1 MAYNSHIEWTQAT
14 WNPVTGCSKISIG
27 CKNCYAEKFALRLHA
42 MGHPH
47 YINGFK
53 VTLHP
58 DALTIPLHWQ
68 KPRIIFVNSMS
79 DLFHEDIPIGFIQ
92 KVFEVMTTADW
103 HIYQVLTKRSQR
115 MLKLSPQLPW
125 TPNIWLGVTVE
136 TQEYIYRIEHLK
148 KTPAHIKFISFEPLL
163 SDMPTL
169 DLDGINWVIVGGE
182 SGSGARPMKPE
193 WVINILNQC
202 KSKNIPFFF
211 KQWGGKNKKK
221 AGRTLLGKTW
231 DQMPKLATV

>member
-27 CKNCYAEKFALRLHA
+27 CKNCYAEKFALRLQA

>member
-14 WNPVTGCSKISIG
+14 WNPVTGCSKISVG
-27 CKNCYAEKFALRLHA
+27 CKNCYAEKFALRLQA

-79 DLFHEDIPIGFIQ
+79 DLFHEDIPIDFIQ
-92 KVFEVMTTADW
+92 SVFEVMTTANW